1 MIKSREGEGGRG
13 RRRGE
18 VGGREKESEWAWE
31 AIREERDGKRQRMKE
46 ERDGER
52 QRKKEREAEKQSEA
66 RMKSLTPT
74 PKCLATEKK
83 VKKKM
88 KKK

>member
-1 MIKSREGEGGRG
+1 
-13 RRRGE
+13 
-18 VGGREKESEWAWE
+18 
-31 AIREERDGKRQRMKE
+31 MKE

-83 VKKKM
+83 VKKQNE
-88 KKK
+88 KKINRH